1 MLMQFAKGFVVVVA
15 QATALLLYALIVLGT
30 FAYRLGRK
38 LRRLGLRDVRVGLA
52 RWLRAWAD
60 VLDSREGLA
69 RPPESPALR
78 LQDVWP
84 TARWS
89 ERASGAE
96 RLGRDE
102 RRTPATRWGIPRL
115 LAEGSCVGSSLKRE
129 GRSALLT
136 AGVGSMSP
144 EPLPA
149 VAVQPALETLTL
161 RQLRV
166 LASQR
171 KVKGY
176 SRLSKSRLL
185 SVLSAPSASCQ

>member
-1 MLMQFAKGFVVVVA
+1 MQFAKGFVVVVA

-84 TARWS
+84 TARLS

>member
-1 MLMQFAKGFVVVVA
+1 
-15 QATALLLYALIVLGT
+15 
-30 FAYRLGRK
+30 
-38 LRRLGLRDVRVGLA
+38 
-52 RWLRAWAD
+52 
-60 VLDSREGLA
+60 
-69 RPPESPALR
+69 
-78 LQDVWP
+78 
-84 TARWS
+84 
-89 ERASGAE
+89 
-96 RLGRDE
+96 
-102 RRTPATRWGIPRL
+102 
-115 LAEGSCVGSSLKRE
+115 
-129 GRSALLT
+129 
-136 AGVGSMSP
+136 MSP